1 MSVTWSPLHPGWSE
15 PPRSSRWSPDRLSAE
30 LDALE
35 ASVDRAGS
43 ALACVFANS
52 SEFEAAVVRAQR
64 ARGAFDPWY
73 VARLHL
79 LLSATVAGLGIAL
92 ALWLV

>member
-1 MSVTWSPLHPGWSE
+1 MPATWSPLHPGWTE
-15 PPRSSRWSPDRLSAE
+15 PPRSARWSPDRLTAE

-43 ALACVFANS
+43 ALACVYANS
-52 SEFEAAVVRAQR
+52 SEFEAAIVRAQR

-79 LLSATVAGLGIAL
+79 VLGATVAVLGVAL
-92 ALWLV
+92 ALLLI